1 MAAERTEAPVLKLKI
16 AEALSKDV
24 GRGIARMGPEDLER
38 LQLAVGDLVE
48 IVGKRATVCKAM
60 PAHKELRGQSR
71 IQVDGLVRENAGAG
85 LDEFV
90 KVRKTAC
97 RPAERVVLDPANVR
111 PSERDLNYIGSLLD
125 GLPVQEGDRIRAALF
140 GSRWADFKV
149 GATTP
154 KGVVLI
160 NPTTRL
166 VIGNPQQAAETASRS
181 TSYEDIG
188 GLRPQL
194 QRIREMIELPLRYPE
209 VFEQLGIDAPKGV
222 LLHGPPG
229 CGKTLIARAIAHET
243 EANFYSISGPEI
255 IHKFYGES
263 EAHLRKIFEEAAR
276 KGPSIIFLDEI
287 DAIAPRRE
295 TTVGEV
301 EKRVVAQLLAL
312 MDGLS
317 KRQQLIV
324 IAATNLPNLLDP
336 ALRRPG
342 RFDREIAI
350 PIPDRTGREE
360 ILSVHSRGM
369 PLSADVDMR
378 HMAAITHGF
387 VGADLEALC
396 REAAMICLRR
406 IMPDI
411 DFALA
416 RIPYEQLTKLEVGKE
431 DFIDALREVEP
442 SATREVF
449 VEVPDVH
456 WEDVGGLDQ
465 VKQRLIE
472 AVEWPLQHAEL
483 FAEAGIR
490 PPKGILLTGPPG
502 CGKTMLAKAI
512 ANESQVNFISVKGP
526 ALLSKYIG
534 ESERGVRDMFR
545 KAKQAAPCIIFFDE
559 VDALVPARGSG
570 GGDSHVADRVLS
582 QFLTE
587 LDGVEEL
594 KGVLMLGATNRQDML
609 DPAILRPGRFDQIVE
624 IPLPD
629 EQGRRQIFEVH
640 LRHKPLAPGIDIG
653 KLAAAT
659 EEFSG
664 AEIQGICVAA
674 ALSAVRRA
682 VAAKIAKPEAAVVV
696 LIEAS
701 DLEAELQEARRR

>member
-1 MAAERTEAPVLKLKI
+1 MAAERTEVPVLKLKI

-696 LIEAS
+696 RIKAS